1 MYLVGKKGSMGS
13 PVEQSIEEM
22 VGRDKQYQPEL

>member
-1 MYLVGKKGSMGS
+1 MYLVGKKGLGS